1 MSFLLPY
8 HDRCLEVNVD
18 NDQQLVVAWLEEQVF
33 DIAEQDVCSMMF
45 QSLRPSHHFIWNLTD
60 FLRAHGGLVTQTV
73 LVDLDLT
80 RQPLA
85 VQRRS
90 HEYLG
95 KLRRSTAFDLHKG
108 ILFDDVS
115 HLLLLLL
122 TLVDLLLEVRDLL

>member
-1 MSFLLPY
+1 MI
-8 HDRCLEVNVD
+8 
-18 NDQQLVVAWLEEQVF
+18 AWLEEQVF

>member
-1 MSFLLPY
+1 MLNRISAGGRVSHALIPY
-8 HDRCLEVNVD
+8 ANKHTYPLSDRRHEAD
-18 NDQQLVVAWLEEQVF
+18 
-33 DIAEQDVCSMMF
+33 
-45 QSLRPSHHFIWNLTD
+45 
-60 FLRAHGGLVTQTV
+60 TV

-115 HLLLLLL
+115 HLLLLLFAL
-122 TLVDLLLEVRDLL
+122 IDFLLQICNLLCQSVEAVIVDGAVGY